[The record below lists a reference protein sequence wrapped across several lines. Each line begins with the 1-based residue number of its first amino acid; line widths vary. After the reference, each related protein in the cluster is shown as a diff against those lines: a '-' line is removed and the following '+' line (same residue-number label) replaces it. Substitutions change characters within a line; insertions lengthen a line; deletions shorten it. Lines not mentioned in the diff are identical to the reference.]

1 MGAEALG
8 GSHRSGDD
16 GTRDFLHQARRWDYS
31 DIIDLLT
38 LCACHCANFKVM
50 VN

>member
-1 MGAEALG
+1 VGAEALG